1 MATYVPHSGPAGIN
15 TPGTARTTTARTTSP
30 TSDSAK
36 TVTSRKVS
44 SYDAADEPSKASS
57 VIPVLVAF
65 GALFVIAFGA
75 AYYGR
80 DLIAVIGTFLGTE

>member
-1 MATYVPHSGPAGIN
+1 MATFVPHSGPAGISK
-15 TPGTARTTTARTTSP
+15 PDTARSATSP
-30 TSDSAK
+30 AVSSNK

-44 SYDAADEPSKASS
+44 AYEPGEQPSKASS

-65 GALFVIAFGA
+65 GALFVLTFGA

-80 DLIAVIGTFLGTE
+80 DLITVVSKLLGT